1 MAKINTEK
9 SIREMA
15 HMLTVPLQQQLDI
28 ASTQNAFIHNELAMK
43 EQLIAEQGERHEA
56 EINQLIMQI

>member
-1 MAKINTEK
+1 MTKTNTEK

-15 HMLTVPLQQQLDI
+15 QMLAVPLQQQLDI
-28 ASTQNAFIHNELAMK
+28 VSTQNAFIHNELAMK
-43 EQLIAEQGERHEA
+43 EQLIAEQGERHET